1 MSITV
6 RPTVVTVRGGRQA
19 IVQVDRSVK
28 ARIEGGRTPVT
39 VQGGQQTTVQVDRTT
54 AVQVAAGV
62 GPRGPAGPSGAD
74 QDSFNFVQATP
85 AMQWSISHNL
95 GRRPIVELLSAG
107 GMEID
112 ADVVHLSADQVLVNF
127 VIPTAGSARLI

>member
-6 RPTVVTVRGGRQA
+6 RPTVVTVRGGRQT
-19 IVQVDRSVK
+19 VVRVDRS
-28 ARIEGGRTPVT
+28 
-39 VQGGQQTTVQVDRTT
+39 T
-54 AVQVAAGV
+54 AVRIASGV
-62 GPRGPAGPSGAD
+62 GPRGPAGPSGAA
-74 QDSFNFVQATP
+74 QDSFDFVQATP
-85 AMQWSISHNL
+85 SLQWSISHNL

-107 GMEID
+107 GVEID